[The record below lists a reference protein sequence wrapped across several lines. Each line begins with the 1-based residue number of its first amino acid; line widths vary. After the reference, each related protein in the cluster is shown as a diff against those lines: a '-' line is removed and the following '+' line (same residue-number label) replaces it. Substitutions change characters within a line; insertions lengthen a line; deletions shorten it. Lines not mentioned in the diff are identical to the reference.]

1 MNRHILILLFILLPS
16 ILAAQEDSDVFQ
28 DVYNSLSDL
37 DDFDEEGWTEAYDNL
52 TAMAQTPQNINAATF
67 DDLIA
72 VPMLTEEQALAILHY
87 RSLYGDLHSISELS
101 LITALD
107 PPRCRI
113 LSAVFYAR
121 PVEGNAKGIL
131 KYPKSSLIMTLAVP
145 TYERKGFSEG
155 KYIGDKLSHSIR
167 YQLKTNRLHIGLT
180 AAKDAG
186 EPFFRGTNRKGW
198 DFYTGFARLKNTGI
212 MKDLVIGH
220 YQVSMGMGLVINNGY
235 RLSRTSLLTTQPS
248 SKTSLR
254 GHTSKQESNYLQGVA
269 STLEL
274 WRGNSTRDLSLTAFL
289 SAKSLDAAVSDT
301 HPGAIST
308 IITNGYHRTVTET
321 ERRNATS
328 QTVAG
333 GSLVYTSLPLRIGLN
348 IVHTHLGDSLI
359 PSKKQL
365 YRRYYPEGKGF
376 TDGSLSYSLTT
387 PKLQFSGE
395 TALGKASTYQEQEKA
410 GIAVATANALRWLFH
425 PQWTAFALYRYY
437 GYRHTSMLGRSF
449 GDVSNCQ
456 NENGIYAGVTT
467 TAVRNLTLAAYL
479 DCAYHPWARYG
490 YQSSSRS
497 WDTYLS
503 AAYERK
509 SLSATIRYRYREQAI
524 TASGTAFPQ
533 FSSNID
539 GTAQHTLRSTVR
551 YSFGHFLSAS
561 QLQGTFLPTSDDWGY
576 LVSEGLGFQSGRW
589 SLWLSL
595 TYFHTSDYISR
606 LYMTDRSITYG
617 ATSTMLY
624 GQGLRTNLLT
634 KFSIAK
640 GLQASVR
647 CNILHYFD
655 RDHISSSYQQI
666 DSSSQTDLYFQLN
679 WKF

>member
-1 MNRHILILLFILLPS
+1 M
-16 ILAAQEDSDVFQ
+16 
-28 DVYNSLSDL
+28 
-37 DDFDEEGWTEAYDNL
+37 
-52 TAMAQTPQNINAATF
+52 
-67 DDLIA
+67 
-72 VPMLTEEQALAILHY
+72 
-87 RSLYGDLHSISELS
+87 
-101 LITALD
+101 
-107 PPRCRI
+107 
-113 LSAVFYAR
+113 
-121 PVEGNAKGIL
+121 
-131 KYPKSSLIMTLAVP
+131 
-145 TYERKGFSEG
+145 
-155 KYIGDKLSHSIR
+155 
-167 YQLKTNRLHIGLT
+167 
-180 AAKDAG
+180 
-186 EPFFRGTNRKGW
+186 
-198 DFYTGFARLKNTGI
+198 
-212 MKDLVIGH
+212 
-220 YQVSMGMGLVINNGY
+220 
-235 RLSRTSLLTTQPS
+235 
-248 SKTSLR
+248 
-254 GHTSKQESNYLQGVA
+254 
-269 STLEL
+269 
-274 WRGNSTRDLSLTAFL
+274 
-289 SAKSLDAAVSDT
+289 SDT

-365 YRRYYPEGKGF
+365 YRRYYPEGKDF
-376 TDGSLSYSLTT
+376 TDVSLSYSLTT

-425 PQWTAFALYRYY
+425 PQWTAFALHRYY
-437 GYRHTSMLGRSF
+437 GYRHTSLLGRSF

-467 TAVRNLTLAAYL
+467 TAVRNLTLSAYL

-576 LVSEGLGFQSGRW
+576 LISEGLGFQSGRW

-617 ATSTMLY
+617 ATSCMLY